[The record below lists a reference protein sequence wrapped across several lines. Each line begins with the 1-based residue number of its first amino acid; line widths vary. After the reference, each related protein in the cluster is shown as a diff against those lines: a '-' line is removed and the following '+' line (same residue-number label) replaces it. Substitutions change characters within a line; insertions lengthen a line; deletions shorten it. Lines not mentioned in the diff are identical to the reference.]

1 MMHVGVVVLDHEL
14 KILSYNQEALD
25 MLGISD
31 SGSDARQLDRVLGDN
46 QKLQEY
52 LQNLRG
58 VEPSEKYFTHK
69 MVSPEG
75 MEITIEVNTLTSAA
89 YPDGKQYHL
98 SIYPDKQKYWD
109 EIHLNRSLKF
119 NSIHK
124 ITPSVAHEIRNPLS
138 TLAIQHQILED
149 IFNTLSLDP
158 KNEQRILKSLDILN
172 SEIGRVSRLM
182 EHYFK
187 LVRTGNQEP
196 SYEDINSILR
206 DIFELIR
213 QYCYESG
220 VTLRIQLEKN
230 IPIVHINRDKFI
242 QVFLNLIINSIE
254 SMSDKGKLLIQSK
267 KRGEKSVIFIK
278 DSGIGIPADYQNR
291 VFSYYFTTKE
301 SGGGVSLALSH
312 KIISEMG
319 GTISFDSKNG
329 HGVTFIIELPKASKF

>member
-1 MMHVGVVVLDHEL
+1 MHVGVVVLDHEL
-14 KILSYNQEALD
+14 MILSYNQEALD

-31 SGSDARQLDRVLGDN
+31 SGSVTRQLKRVLGAN
-46 QKLQEY
+46 QKLQKY
-52 LQNLRG
+52 LQNLKG
-58 VEPSEKYFTHK
+58 GEPSENYFTHQ

-75 MEITIEVNTLTSAA
+75 MEITIEAHTLTATA
-89 YPDGKQYHL
+89 FPDGTQYHL
-98 SIYPDKQKYWD
+98 SIYPDKQRYWD

-158 KNEQRILKSLDILN
+158 TNEQRILRSLEILN

-187 LVRTGNQEP
+187 LVRTGNQEM

-230 IPIVHINRDKFI
+230 IPIVHLNRDRFI

-267 KRGEKSVIFIK
+267 KRGEKTVILIK
-278 DSGIGIPADYQNR
+278 DSGSGIPADYQNR

-301 SGGGVSLALSH
+301 NGGGVSLALSH
-312 KIISEMG
+312 KIITEMG
-319 GTISFDSKNG
+319 GKISFESKNG